1 MTEKKTERR
10 SIDETSPLEWAL
22 AALGGVIVAAAL
34 AFLIYEGIAGDRS
47 APDIKIEIKES
58 APVRNGYR
66 VRFEAMNEGGEAAAN
81 VIIEGE
87 LAKGETSV
95 ETSEASIGY
104 LPAHSE
110 RGGGLFFNRD
120 PRSFELRVRARGYE
134 DP

>member
-1 MTEKKTERR
+1 MPNKRENKR
-10 SIDETSPLEWAL
+10 STGEIPPLEWVVG
-22 AALGGVIVAAAL
+22 ALGALIVAAAL
-34 AFLIYEGIAGDRS
+34 AFLIYEGVAGDRS
-47 APDIKIEIKES
+47 APDIKVEIKET
-58 APVRNGYR
+58 AQVRNGYR

-81 VIIEGE
+81 IVIEGE

-95 ETSEASIGY
+95 ETSETSIGY
-104 LPAHSE
+104 LPSHSE